1 MKVLR
6 NVAMALMILLLLT
19 SCEGNQNEQEKNEN
33 TNKQQSIQLQIDDP
47 KVQKIVIEMLESK
60 KWNLQN
66 ESIEEYTIISAHAG
80 SMPATNVK
88 GGTYQNRHYN
98 FINFCYEVDDKIYFK
113 TISTDNNG
121 TYEIAICQMGMENKV
136 TIVSGEMGFGET
148 EVTIY
153 CFTLT
158 EEVYKNI
165 YNS

>member
-6 NVAMALMILLLLT
+6 NVAMTLMILLLLT
-19 SCEGNQNEQEKNEN
+19 SCEGDQNEQEKNEN
-33 TNKQQSIQLQIDDP
+33 TNKQQNIQLQIDDP
-47 KVQKIVIEMLESK
+47 KVQKIVMEILESK

-66 ESIEEYTIISAHAG
+66 ESIEEYAIISAHAG
-80 SMPATNVK
+80 SMPATNRK
-88 GGTYQNRHYN
+88 GGTYQNQYYN
-98 FINFCYEVDDKIYFK
+98 FINFCYEVNDRIYFK
-113 TISTDNNG
+113 TISTDNE
-121 TYEIAICQMGMENKV
+121 TCEIAICQMGMENKV
-136 TIVSGEMGFGET
+136 TIVSGEIGFAET